1 MNSMT
6 GFGRAEQ
13 DTPQGRL
20 SVELSSVNSRFMEL
34 SVRLPRSLYA
44 LEPKVRELLTP
55 QIERGKLNVYVNLG
69 ESEIDGSQPLI
80 NVKVARAYA
89 RQLTKLKKDMKL
101 SGELSV
107 SDLLAVPEIMRPE
120 KSEPEADKFEKV
132 VLKLIGKAVK
142 ELKAMRQAEG
152 KAMATD
158 MQGRLDSMSPLIGQ
172 IEKRSRTAVEERTT
186 RIKERVKELL
196 EGQEP
201 DGLRMEEEIAI
212 LAERSDVAEECT
224 RLRSHIEQFD
234 SALKSKEAVGRRLN
248 FILQEMN
255 REVNTIGS
263 KCSDFDISSVVI
275 QLKEEV
281 ERIREQV
288 QNVE

>member
-275 QLKEEV
+275 QMKEEV